1 MPFACTVG
9 IPDPSRSVE
18 HSVPWSL
25 VCRDGRRLARVRGWV
40 SDRSWGD
47 AGDPPERVAEGR
59 LRAVAELRG
68 ELADGDGARARA
80 RPRAQSC
87 PTSVTRTTARPAAS
101 EAARSTC
108 ALMPQS

>member
-25 VCRDGRRLARVRGWV
+25 VCRDGRRLARVRGSV
-40 SDRSWGD
+40 SDHSWGD
-47 AGDPPERVAEGR
+47 AGDPLERVAEGR

-68 ELADGDGARARA
+68 ELVDGDRALLQARQRDLHAPA
-80 RPRAQSC
+80 GDALSGVAPPA
-87 PTSVTRTTARPAAS
+87 VTRHG
-101 EAARSTC
+101 
-108 ALMPQS
+108 LN